1 MPTTPS
7 GTRFFPIIRPF
18 GRFFMERTSP
28 IGSSKAAT
36 CCKPSAIWA
45 ILASFSIR
53 RSNSPS
59 GIWFFLPFS
68 RSSLFAAMM
77 SADAATRADATAVRA
92 RFFSLVP
99 NVASFWDAALAPW
112 HICSSSMVIPFL
124 SVKCLY
130 GVAAIPGRNSAVVYV
145 YCGDT

>member
-1 MPTTPS
+1 MVLFAIFKV
-7 GTRFFPIIRPF
+7 FFVC
-18 GRFFMERTSP
+18 GDDVGGCGDKGGCDCSESP
-28 IGSSKAAT
+28 I
-36 CCKPSAIWA
+36 
-45 ILASFSIR
+45 
-53 RSNSPS
+53 
-59 GIWFFLPFS
+59 
-68 RSSLFAAMM
+68 
-77 SADAATRADATAVRA
+77 
-92 RFFSLVP
+92 FSLVP